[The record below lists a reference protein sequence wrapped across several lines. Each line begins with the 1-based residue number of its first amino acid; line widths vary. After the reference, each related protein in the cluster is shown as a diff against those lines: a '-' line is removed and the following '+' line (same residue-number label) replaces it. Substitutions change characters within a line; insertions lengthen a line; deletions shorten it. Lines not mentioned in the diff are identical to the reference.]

1 LLGKFEVEKRRSAS
15 SCSMQMTIK
24 VYAKK
29 KREEVPIAKVANP
42 RPISRSLLYTKI

>member
-1 LLGKFEVEKRRSAS
+1 
-15 SCSMQMTIK
+15 MTIK

>member
-1 LLGKFEVEKRRSAS
+1 
-15 SCSMQMTIK
+15 MTIK

-29 KREEVPIAKVANP
+29 KEEVPIAKVANP